1 MIQFFEFGGLFM
13 IIQTFRNHPCNSW
26 LMCIFNYS
34 LSNGLPTIMK
44 IILRYLLSFRKYR
57 YLLPTTISTISKV
70 ILATTYRCG
79 PQGSP
84 AGMCG
89 EAATKYL
96 LED

>member
-1 MIQFFEFGGLFM
+1 MIQLFEFGGLFM

-26 LMCIFNYS
+26 LTCIFTYS
-34 LSNGLPTIMK
+34 LPNGLPTIMK
-44 IILRYLLSFRKYR
+44 MILRYLLSFRKYR
-57 YLLPTTISTISKV
+57 YCRPLLVKV
-70 ILATTYRCG
+70 ILATTYRW

>member
-1 MIQFFEFGGLFM
+1 MIQLFEFGGLFM

-34 LSNGLPTIMK
+34 LPNGLPTIMK
-44 IILRYLLSFRKYR
+44 RILRYLLSFRKYR
-57 YLLPTTISTISKV
+57 YCRPLLVKV
-70 ILATTYRCG
+70 ILQATTYRW